1 MVKDRVKSDT
11 LDASKRETLLQNESR
26 AFSEASVSFSKSS
39 ETLNLGAQL
48 SEIISSLHT
57 WHKSID
63 IKCFEVR
70 FPIHFSCFFPPLNP

>member
-1 MVKDRVKSDT
+1 MVKDRVKSDI

-57 WHKSID
+57 
-63 IKCFEVR
+63 
-70 FPIHFSCFFPPLNP
+70 